1 MWRSSTCNPK
11 QSQAQRATLRPI
23 LRQAWAAARAGEERA
38 RVLAIIAAAAEARA
52 QLLEAELHSVRG
64 AAFAALRLTPLL
76 HALCATYA
84 RLLGH
89 RRAV

>member
-1 MWRSSTCNPK
+1 
-11 QSQAQRATLRPI
+11 
-23 LRQAWAAARAGEERA
+23 
-38 RVLAIIAAAAEARA
+38 VLAIIAAAAEARA